1 MSRLLKK
8 YSHKYQYLKL
18 ELEETQENYDSQEI
32 EWKEIFGKYFSNI
45 KTEMW
50 VNQETGEMRDK
61 PPGEEEKKKKKD
73 KPTKIK
79 KLYRSASKKA
89 HPDRGGSEEE
99 FTKLKSCYE
108 KNDLIGLITYASEN
122 NIPFEVEEKGK
133 ALLETSCKSVQGDIR
148 KLRTSLIWNFF
159 EGDTQM
165 KTRVIAQLEIE
176 HDIKIDR
183 EEVLGKVTNK

>member
-122 NIPFEVEEKGK
+122 NIPFEVEEKDK

>member
-50 VNQETGEMRDK
+50 VNHETGEMRDK

-122 NIPFEVEEKGK
+122 NIPFEVEEKDK